1 MAADEKYHQL
11 DVKIN
16 LVERDIEQL
25 TKVDDKFEESCNK
38 LNEVSINLAQMISLH
53 EQRHEQHELVETE
66 LKEDIKELHSRITT
80 VTRELHDRMDEVEN
94 NITNKIDALRRELLS
109 HEQRDRE
116 RNKLGDV
123 LREIDKYKF
132 LILGGAIVVG
142 WILGNINLSVLSS
155 LMK

>member
-1 MAADEKYHQL
+1 LAADEKYHQL

-38 LNEVSINLAQMISLH
+38 LNEVSIKLAQMISLH